1 MSTQRSKRGNARE
14 ARRAKRA
21 ITSTRSV
28 PYITRRVPV
37 YEMASEELLTTIET
51 NAETLLEETGIDF
64 RDDPPTLSLFEN
76 AGAKID
82 GERVRFPRN
91 MCKEIIQ
98 ASAPR
103 MYVCWC
109 QLTDHLLCT
118 IWIRGVVMQRLRTSK
133 ILPS

>member
-1 MSTQRSKRGNARE
+1 MSTRRTKRGNARE

-82 GERVRFPRN
+82 
-91 MCKEIIQ
+91 C
-98 ASAPR
+98 
-103 MYVCWC
+103 
-109 QLTDHLLCT
+109 
-118 IWIRGVVMQRLRTSK
+118 
-133 ILPS
+133 